1 MYITEHPLFEEINK
15 SLQKIRPYLQAD
27 GGDIHLLEVT
37 PDYTVRV
44 RLIGSCET
52 CPYNLQ
58 TLKSGV
64 ELSLKETHPQIKEV
78 VHIPAVNE

>member
-1 MYITEHPLFEEINK
+1 MFEEINN

-37 PDYTVRV
+37 PDFTVKV
-44 RLIGSCET
+44 RLLGSCKT
-52 CPYNLQ
+52 CPLNLQ
-58 TLKSGV
+58 TLKSGI

-78 VHIPAVNE
+78 VHVPAMEE